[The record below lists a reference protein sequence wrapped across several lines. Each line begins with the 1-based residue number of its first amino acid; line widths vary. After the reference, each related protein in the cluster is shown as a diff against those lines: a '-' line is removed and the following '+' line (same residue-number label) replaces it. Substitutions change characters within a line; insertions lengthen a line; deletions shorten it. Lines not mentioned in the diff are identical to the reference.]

1 MLYGTE
7 ENAKKNIIIQQE
19 CMKKKTDYLY
29 LAEKALTKDEFQ
41 QYIKVSKKLLIYRK
55 KVLREILTMS
65 QQFLEKSVYQKLIVT
80 NYMHFMIK
88 QNHLMTKYTN
98 L

>member
-7 ENAKKNIIIQQE
+7 ENAKKE
-19 CMKKKTDYLY
+19 YHYSARVYEEKTDYLY

-41 QYIKVSKKLLIYRK
+41 QYIKLSKKLLIYRK
-55 KVLREILTMS
+55 KVLREILTTS

-88 QNHLMTKYTN
+88 QNHLMTKYMN

>member
-7 ENAKKNIIIQQE
+7 ENAKKEYHYSARVYEQ
-19 CMKKKTDYLY
+19 KTDYIY

-41 QYIKVSKKLLIYRK
+41 HYIKLSKEIINIQK
-55 KVLREILTMS
+55 KAPRDSDYESV
-65 QQFLEKSVYQKLIVT
+65 FLEKSVYQKMIVI

-88 QNHLMTKYTN
+88 QNHLMTKCMN